1 MKARGGRFLL
11 ILGAGL
17 AAMAFAVVYLVMSK
31 PSQDVDPSAS
41 VPETTIT
48 KFVVVA
54 KKDIPPYTTLNESNL
69 GLKEMEES
77 TIPPGAVTDPP
88 SSLYN
93 KVSMVRVDAQKAVL
107 SSQVSSVGF
116 SNALGKGERAYSLP
130 VTARNTFADAITE
143 NDRIDILWTTEFK
156 VSVPYRGDDGKIKYE
171 KDIYTSTKTLLQD
184 VKVLRVLSLRPALP
198 TNGSNVDGTT
208 QQTSANNQPQQS
220 LSSLYAEGAPYA
232 SVLIIAVNDQAAEVL
247 KYIHDAGGNIDLVL
261 RSSAPARDATG
272 NLMMDASGNEVRG
285 DHDKETTLG
294 VTIDELVN
302 VYGLTPPPSEWLA
315 APVP

>member
-54 KKDIPPYTTLNESNL
+54 KKDIPAYTTLNESNL
-69 GLKEMEES
+69 GVVEMEES
-77 TIPPGAVTDPP
+77 TIPAGAVTDA

-143 NDRIDILWTTEFK
+143 NDRIDILWTTQFK
-156 VSVPYRGDDGKIKYE
+156 VAVPYRGDDGKIKYE

-208 QQTSANNQPQQS
+208 QQTAANNQPQQS
-220 LSSLYAEGAPYA
+220 PSSLYAAGAPYA
-232 SVLIIAVNDQAAEVL
+232 SVLIIAVNDQSAEVL
-247 KYIHDAGGNIDLVL
+247 KYTQDTGGNIDLVL
-261 RSSAPARDATG
+261 RSSAPAMDATG
-272 NLMMDASGNEVRG
+272 NLMMDSSGNEVRG